1 MLENKLENTKDD
13 KSKFEILGKKS
24 RVYDALL
31 SAFSKKGI
39 PVFLIKKVLPQ
50 INNEIR
56 ESLEALVGFTVEIEY
71 SIKDELEI
79 YINYGDSRRIIELCS
94 GMEKMMASLAIR
106 FVLTNLSTLPRSSM
120 LVIDEGFGALDS
132 GNIDS
137 CNEFLESMKKWYKN
151 ILIIS
156 HIDVIKDSVNNIME
170 ITRNGIDSKVRFE

>member
-1 MLENKLENTKDD
+1 
-13 KSKFEILGKKS
+13 
-24 RVYDALL
+24 
-31 SAFSKKGI
+31 
-39 PVFLIKKVLPQ
+39 
-50 INNEIR
+50 
-56 ESLEALVGFTVEIEY
+56 
-71 SIKDELEI
+71 
-79 YINYGDSRRIIELCS
+79 
-94 GMEKMMASLAIR
+94 
-106 FVLTNLSTLPRSSM
+106 M

>member
-1 MLENKLENTKDD
+1 MPRKTLKQRRERDAAKEQEDFGFDD
-13 KSKFEILGKKS
+13 TPSNRI
-24 RVYDALL
+24 
-31 SAFSKKGI
+31 
-39 PVFLIKKVLPQ
+39 
-50 INNEIR
+50 
-56 ESLEALVGFTVEIEY
+56 EA
-71 SIKDELEI
+71 IKDELEI

-132 GNIDS
+132 GNIDA

-156 HIDVIKDSVNNIME
+156 HIDVIKDSVDNIME